1 MIYKSVHFMSTT
13 VFRIFYLLFLQ
24 VTSYNQELCQDITAA
39 LLVKENRNMPS
50 VEI

>member
-24 VTSYNQELCQDITAA
+24 VTSYKKNY
-39 LLVKENRNMPS
+39 VKT
-50 VEI
+50 